1 MSIPQKMLGLTVLIH
16 SHQLWPGQPPLG
28 LWVKDPS
35 NFGICGLAVTALN
48 TTDSPTSFWKG
59 QGHIDFGWF
68 WMILGF
74 KISLLRIKESKVCLS
89 RMLHVWLEFWGKASC
104 LIREA
109 CWNSTCLWHNA
120 MFTGF
125 FKFWCFLF
133 YLLWLQFTDEKTAE
147 PDARRI
153 LVDNFAILPF
163 SQSSCLKVSCLC
175 HWKAS
180 SHLKSTLIPHSC
192 RWNSIFWGGKI
203 HIFRWKP
210 YFLLVKQKKIHLFR
224 SLEPG
229 TTQAGVRPGS
239 DAVSFISLWQRLRE
253 HNHHKPFN
261 IMPHL
266 EMCFPMTPCNF
277 RLVRMVR
284 SEQTLRCLTLEALV
298 LPVSPPLFIPEQ
310 QNYHRCLLGFYNFYM
325 IFYDDKLGWL

>member
-1 MSIPQKMLGLTVLIH
+1 MLGLTVLMH

-210 YFLLVKQKKIHLFR
+210 YFLLVKQKKYIFFGA
-224 SLEPG
+224 SN
-229 TTQAGVRPGS
+229 QAPPRLAW
-239 DAVSFISLWQRLRE
+239 DLAVMPFPSFPYGNVYENIIITNHSIS
-253 HNHHKPFN
+253 
-261 IMPHL
+261 
-266 EMCFPMTPCNF
+266 
-277 RLVRMVR
+277 
-284 SEQTLRCLTLEALV
+284 CLTWRCV
-298 LPVSPPLFIPEQ
+298 SQWLPA
-310 QNYHRCLLGFYNFYM
+310 
-325 IFYDDKLGWL
+325 IFAW